1 MSGEKDS
8 DVKPRGYKVQ
18 IDAGQVTVEHRAA
31 MSSWTIVCIVV
42 VYLCYCLIPPV
53 RKILVNFYMSLDP
66 VIGCFALLMLLIPI
80 IFGATWFF
88 FVSGEVMRCD
98 TKELQL
104 ARRRTW
110 GRWQRHCFS
119 SADVRGLH
127 RAIRGNAKTRNF
139 TVLIFQYGK
148 QTVDMLGNL
157 NWTDSDRVLKACRS
171 MGLDTVIVVEDAAM
185 QNDIAQR
192 GWFINPL
199 KPD

>member
-1 MSGEKDS
+1 M
-8 DVKPRGYKVQ
+8 V
-18 IDAGQVTVEHRAA
+18 
-31 MSSWTIVCIVV
+31 
-42 VYLCYCLIPPV
+42 
-53 RKILVNFYMSLDP
+53 
-66 VIGCFALLMLLIPI
+66 
-80 IFGATWFF
+80 F

-110 GRWQRHCFS
+110 GRWRRHCFS

-139 TVLIFQYGK
+139 TVVIFQYGK

-157 NWTDSDRVLKACRS
+157 YWTDSDRVLKACRS